1 MSRSLSLY
9 CVAAVAM
16 MAGCVSSSSSN
27 TARTATEQL
36 LISNAVD
43 QVLDRTD
50 FSGFGGQKV
59 FLEEKYLDAVDKSY
73 IIGSIRHRMLR
84 AGAELVTAADGS
96 DITVEI
102 RSGSVGTDNSEAFVG
117 VPEVVLPGVV
127 TLPEVRV
134 LTRNSQRAIAKI
146 GLVAYD
152 TKVRQLLGEGGGVS
166 VAKADDSNW
175 YLMGIG
181 PYRTGSVTYE
191 LDNAARASGIPR
203 HSALPT
209 QIAFDGPAAN
219 GATQYASTRQAAHA
233 EPARIA
239 QPTSQGEANP
249 FEASDIRFTSATELT
264 E

>member
-1 MSRSLSLY
+1 MMRVLTFGGLCVLSV
-9 CVAAVAM
+9 CV
-16 MAGCVSSSSSN
+16 GCVSSSSSN

-50 FSGFGGQKV
+50 FSGFAGQKV
-59 FLEEKYLDAVDKSY
+59 YLEEKYLDSVDKSY
-73 IIGSIRHRMLR
+73 IVGSIRHRMLT
-84 AGAELVTAADGS
+84 AGAELVAGDKS
-96 DITVEI
+96 DVTVEI
-102 RSGSVGTDNSEAFVG
+102 RSGSVGTDNSQAFVG

-152 TKVRQLLGEGGGVS
+152 TKANQILGEGGGVS

-175 YLMGIG
+175 YVMGMG
-181 PYRTGSVTYE
+181 PYRTGNVNLE
-191 LDNAARASGIPR
+191 LDNAAATSRIPR

-209 QIAFDGPAAN
+209 QIAFSAPPRGVDGRQFVEDRPSPN
-219 GATQYASTRQAAHA
+219 RTASHSTV
-233 EPARIA
+233 ED
-239 QPTSQGEANP
+239 ENP
-249 FEASDIRFTSATELT
+249 FVQPVGSKLEDF
-264 E
+264 